1 MAARLESFL
10 LNTFS
15 FTHKENLLHDLT
27 MKSLRPRSK
36 DPFEDLDQLE
46 NWTGLQLTEA
56 VSLKCEDRE
65 CKVAVDG
72 EPLLPC

>member
-1 MAARLESFL
+1 
-10 LNTFS
+10 
-15 FTHKENLLHDLT
+15 